1 MYPYLSI
8 VITTRNRN
16 QLLINEINCLNLQN
30 YRDFEIIIVDD
41 NSKDEILISD
51 LKIKKDIKFKIIK
64 NDKKLSMA
72 KSRNIGI
79 LNTSKLSKYILI
91 LDDDN
96 EFDENFLSNLISKIN
111 EHDFDI
117 GQPRAYYSNK
127 KDVMFFGF
135 KYHLPSLIVKNI
147 GRDKKKY
154 PNYFEIDS
162 VGNCFLIKREVINKI
177 GIFDEKYVIDFSET
191 EFCFRAKIAKFK
203 ISSINTNI
211 YHQTMPE
218 NNSHILKD
226 RILKRPETYY
236 YTFRNKFFIA
246 KDFFNI
252 YYKIL
257 FIFLFQFIT
266 LFAYLAYCIKVKS
279 FRLFKS
285 YFLGF
290 IFGNLYFFFGKII
303 SYEKIK
309 KLFNNIN
316 WLSP

>member
-8 VITTRNRN
+8 VITTRNRK

-30 YRDFEIIIVDD
+30 YSNFEIIIVDD
-41 NSKDEILISD
+41 NSKDKILISD
-51 LKIKKDIKFKIIK
+51 IKLKENIKFKIIRNK
-64 NDKKLSMA
+64 TTLSMA

-79 LNTSKLSKYILI
+79 LNASQISKYMLI

-96 EFDENFLSNLISKIN
+96 EFDESFLEDLISKIIK
-111 EHDFDI
+111 HDFDI
-117 GQPRAYYSNK
+117 CQPRALYSNK

-135 KYHLPSLIVKNI
+135 KYHIPSLIVKNI

-154 PNYFEIDS
+154 PDYFELDS
-162 VGNCFLIKREVINKI
+162 VGNCFLIKREVINRI

-191 EFCFRAKIAKFK
+191 EFCFRAKIADFK
-203 ISSINTNI
+203 ISSINI
-211 YHQTMPE
+211 PIFHQTMPD
-218 NNSHILKD
+218 NGLHILKD

-252 YYKIL
+252 YHKIL
-257 FIFLFQFIT
+257 FIILFQFVT
-266 LFAYLAYCIKVKS
+266 LFAYLTYSIKIRS

-290 IFGNLYFFFGKII
+290 IFGNIYFFFGKII
-303 SYEKIK
+303 SYEKVK
-309 KLFNNIN
+309 KLFNYFN